1 MSPSKLNFPSQ
12 QLLVNYGRS
21 PQDLIEAVV
30 EANRTRK
37 GFVADEVLQMAWDRA
52 YAGKPKPVVGMYRL
66 TMTPLRRNSFARR
79 VFVPRKHMI
88 ERRISMRLSVSM
100 IQFHIRED
108 LDSE

>member
-37 GFVADEVLQMAWDRA
+37 GFVADEVL
-52 YAGKPKPVVGMYRL
+52 
-66 TMTPLRRNSFARR
+66 
-79 VFVPRKHMI
+79 
-88 ERRISMRLSVSM
+88 
-100 IQFHIRED
+100 
-108 LDSE
+108 

>member
-1 MSPSKLNFPSQ
+1 MLPSILNFPSQ

-37 GFVADEVLQMAWDRA
+37 GFVADEVLQMVWDRA
-52 YAGKPKPVVGMYRL
+52 YADKPKPVVGMYRL
-66 TMTPLRRNSFARR
+66 TMTPSRRNSFARR

-100 IQFHIRED
+100 IQFPIRED